1 MSGNSPKADLVTPT
15 LENPSTAF
23 AISSN
28 ASSLRSDRR
37 LRASCTPISN
47 CPSRYRRY
55 IKVCFRLPSQPVDAT
70 FGDTPISITI
80 RPADMGQKEH
90 WERVYSS
97 NLTERLGWYEPHLQ
111 TTLTWIQ
118 ELGLGEDARIIDV
131 GGGAST
137 LVDDLLD
144 KEFQHLTILDL
155 SERALA
161 TVRTRLGAAVDKVT

>member
-1 MSGNSPKADLVTPT
+1 
-15 LENPSTAF
+15 
-23 AISSN
+23 
-28 ASSLRSDRR
+28 
-37 LRASCTPISN
+37 
-47 CPSRYRRY
+47 
-55 IKVCFRLPSQPVDAT
+55 
-70 FGDTPISITI
+70 
-80 RPADMGQKEH
+80 MGQKEH